1 MLLFETWSASFLHT
15 APWSSLEALAALC
28 GKGRGAWGAFAL
40 RRILGLLKSLCGAN
54 PCCLRGP
61 DCSMSTLILVPEGPA
76 ESLGIS
82 PVPLV
87 TGRTEVGGGG
97 TGVWPLLLRLGLA
110 LKLRDPATHVL
121 TLLLVHPSLP
131 QQWSQMPSQCPGGTR
146 HSLFCSRGP
155 QVKTSFLLPGIR
167 VGPQGGPPGP
177 GRRASCGGQRP

>member
-1 MLLFETWSASFLHT
+1 MREGSRCMGC
-15 APWSSLEALAALC
+15 LC
-28 GKGRGAWGAFAL
+28 SEKDPGITGD
-40 RRILGLLKSLCGAN
+40 LCGAN

-97 TGVWPLLLRLGLA
+97 TGVWPLLLPLALA

-146 HSLFCSRGP
+146 HSLFSSRGP

-177 GRRASCGGQRP
+177 GLRASCGGQRP